1 MKTDRLT
8 HALLFIAGLLLLI
21 NGICAFEQN
30 LTMLFISSILVI
42 SGICVTFVAIKLIWR
57 NYCRLKVN
65 NNS

>member
-21 NGICAFEQN
+21 NGIYAFEQN

-42 SGICVTFVAIKLIWR
+42 SGICVTFVAIKLIWH
-57 NYCRLKVN
+57 NYRRLKVN

>member
-21 NGICAFEQN
+21 NGICALEQN

-42 SGICVTFVAIKLIWR
+42 SGICVTFVAIKLIWH
-57 NYCRLKVN
+57 NYRRLKVN

>member
-42 SGICVTFVAIKLIWR
+42 KWYLCNIC
-57 NYCRLKVN
+57 
-65 NNS
+65 SH